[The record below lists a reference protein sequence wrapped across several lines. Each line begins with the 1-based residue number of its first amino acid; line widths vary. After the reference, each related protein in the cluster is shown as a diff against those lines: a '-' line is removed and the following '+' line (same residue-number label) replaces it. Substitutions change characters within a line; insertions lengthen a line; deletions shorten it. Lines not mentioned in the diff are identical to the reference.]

1 MSRFRF
7 SAAPFALLALA
18 PLALGAQE
26 KRADTLLTVEKYLD
40 FEQVGEPRVSPD
52 GSQIIYARRWV
63 NKLEDKFESSLWI
76 MNIDGSKNRF
86 LANGGGAVWS
96 PDGTRIAF
104 LTEGKPSG
112 TQIHVRWMD
121 AEGATSQITTLS
133 DAPGDIRWSPD
144 GKWIGFSA
152 VVPKPVPW
160 KIDMPEAPKDAKWT
174 GAPRIVQSLHFR
186 QDRRGFMEPGYRHL
200 FVVPADGGTARQ
212 VSKGDWSLGARFD
225 GMDSGA
231 GWDWTPDGRTM
242 ISDGFAD
249 STSDMNYR
257 KSNLYA
263 IDVATGTMRRLTSA
277 EGLWS
282 SPVV

>member
-1 MSRFRF
+1 MPRLRLSVT
-7 SAAPFALLALA
+7 LLAVA
-18 PLALGAQE
+18 TATLGAQE
-26 KRADTLLTVEKYLD
+26 KKADTLLTVDKYLD

-86 LANGGGAVWS
+86 LANGSGAVWS

-144 GKWIGFSA
+144 GKWIG
-152 VVPKPVPW
+152 
-160 KIDMPEAPKDAKWT
+160 
-174 GAPRIVQSLHFR
+174 
-186 QDRRGFMEPGYRHL
+186 
-200 FVVPADGGTARQ
+200 
-212 VSKGDWSLGARFD
+212 
-225 GMDSGA
+225 
-231 GWDWTPDGRTM
+231 
-242 ISDGFAD
+242 
-249 STSDMNYR
+249 
-257 KSNLYA
+257 
-263 IDVATGTMRRLTSA
+263 
-277 EGLWS
+277 
-282 SPVV
+282 